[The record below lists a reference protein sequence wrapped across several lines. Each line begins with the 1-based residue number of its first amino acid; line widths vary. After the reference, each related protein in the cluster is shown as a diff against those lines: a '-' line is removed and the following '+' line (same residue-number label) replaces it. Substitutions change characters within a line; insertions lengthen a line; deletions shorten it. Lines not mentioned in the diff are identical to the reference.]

1 MVSPLESAINFF
13 KEFGLF
19 SVVLPFLLVFTIV
32 FAILEKT
39 KVLGTEGKKDEEHPK
54 RQLNAMVAFV
64 IGMLVVATNQIVTA
78 INKALPNVVL
88 LTISIIC
95 FLMLVGVFYKTGE
108 LDFAGKHSA
117 WTKYLIIVVFII
129 LVLIFANSIQKT
141 ENQSYLDFVLSYVI
155 ENFNGTVVTSIIFL
169 IVAIAAIIYVTNST
183 SKGEKK

>member
-19 SVVLPFLLVFTIV
+19 SV
-32 FAILEKT
+32 
-39 KVLGTEGKKDEEHPK
+39 
-54 RQLNAMVAFV
+54 FV

-88 LTISIIC
+88 LAISIIC

-117 WTKYLIIVVFII
+117 WTKYLIIVIFII
-129 LVLIFANSIQKT
+129 LVLIFANSIQK
-141 ENQSYLDFVLSYVI
+141 VLQQ
-155 ENFNGTVVTSIIFL
+155 L
-169 IVAIAAIIYVTNST
+169 
-183 SKGEKK
+183 KQLH